1 MSSNLFL
8 SKVGP
13 TPMRKEHYKA
23 QVLKSLV
30 CNSEENSLNLL
41 CSEPFSTMLGGEFE
55 DVPERK
61 ILDKCECYNFYVG
74 QFSSLGTE
82 L

>member
-1 MSSNLFL
+1 
-8 SKVGP
+8 
-13 TPMRKEHYKA
+13 MRKEHYKA

-55 DVPERK
+55 DVPK
-61 ILDKCECYNFYVG
+61 GKF
-74 QFSSLGTE
+74 
-82 L
+82 